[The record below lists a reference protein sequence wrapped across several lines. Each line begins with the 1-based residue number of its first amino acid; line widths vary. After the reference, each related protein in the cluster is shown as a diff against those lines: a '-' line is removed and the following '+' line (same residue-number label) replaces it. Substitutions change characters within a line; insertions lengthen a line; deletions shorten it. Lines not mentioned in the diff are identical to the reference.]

1 MFLRHR
7 TPIEPHNTP
16 NALISTGPFAITR
29 NPIYVAMALMLAGW
43 ALWSGVVLGL
53 VLVPLFRWIITR
65 RFILDE
71 EARLRAAFGPD
82 ADAYIA
88 NTRRWILR

>member
-7 TPIEPHNTP
+7 TPIEPHHTP